1 MNQAEE
7 FMRIYGSS
15 LPEEKK
21 KVLER
26 FLKSRKGFWHRLG
39 YVLSCEVYRQ
49 SPLDNLVLKALIV
62 LNRL

>member
-1 MNQAEE
+1 MH
-7 FMRIYGSS
+7 IYGSS

-26 FLKSRKGFWHRLG
+26 FLKSKKGFWYRIG
-39 YVLSCEVYRQ
+39 YVWSCEVYRQ
-49 SPLDNLVLKALIV
+49 SSLDNLVLKALIA